1 MYPHDEVQDQNYFRD
16 VLGRM
21 NQHGAEKAKV
31 QFGLTGEGVAPN
43 YIVLDPGDNK
53 HPYHGIGHSPFKD
66 APNNQFAPDRLAPIM
81 SYEDVRQQIKR
92 CMSHK
97 G

>member
-1 MYPHDEVQDQNYFRD
+1 MYPHNEVTDPDYFRD
-16 VLGRM
+16 VLGTM
-21 NQHGAEKAKV
+21 NQHGAEGAKV

-43 YIVLDPGDNK
+43 YLVTDSDGK
-53 HPYHGIGHSPFKD
+53 THPYHGRGHAPFKD
-66 APNNQFAPDRLAPIM
+66 APDNQFAPNRLAPIM
-81 SYEDVRQQIKR
+81 LYEDVRQQIKR